1 MKQILKLKIII
12 FTAILLFSASS
23 AFAAEALLEVKSSEI
38 QIGSKFEA
46 EFFLNTENEN
56 INAVEGKI
64 VFPENLLE
72 LKEIRDGNSIINF
85 WIERPKAKDG
95 EIPFSGIIPGGY
107 LGEKGLI
114 FSVVFQ
120 PIQEGQGLIEIR
132 DMKTLL
138 NDGTGTETNTTISN
152 LQLVISGQAPASQPA
167 VVETKDIDIPESFKP
182 MVASDSAIF
191 DGKYFLV
198 FVTQDKGSGIDHYE
212 VREGREPFVVAE
224 SPYLLQDQN
233 LHKKIAVKAV
243 DRSGN
248 ERLVTL
254 PPQKP
259 LLWYENYIILAILII
274 MVFIAGVILRKG
286 LWKKFIKS
294 R

>member
-1 MKQILKLKIII
+1 
-12 FTAILLFSASS
+12 
-23 AFAAEALLEVKSSEI
+23 
-38 QIGSKFEA
+38 
-46 EFFLNTENEN
+46 
-56 INAVEGKI
+56 
-64 VFPENLLE
+64 
-72 LKEIRDGNSIINF
+72 
-85 WIERPKAKDG
+85 
-95 EIPFSGIIPGGY
+95 
-107 LGEKGLI
+107 
-114 FSVVFQ
+114 
-120 PIQEGQGLIEIR
+120 
-132 DMKTLL
+132 MKTLL

-152 LQLVISGQAPASQPA
+152 LQFVISGQGPASQPA
-167 VVETKDIDIPESFKP
+167 VVETKDIDIPESFEP
-182 MVASDSAIF
+182 MVASDPAIF

-248 ERLVTL
+248 ERLITL

-259 LLWYENYIILAILII
+259 LPWYENYIILAILII
-274 MVFIAGVILRKG
+274 MVFITGVILRKG